1 MGNSNLVV
9 GIGELLWDMLPSGKR
24 LGGAPTNFAYHVSQ
38 FGLKGVAV
46 SAVGQDDLG
55 DKIIGELEK
64 KHLTACIERVAFP
77 TGRVNVTLD
86 EAGIPIYDIQQ
97 NVAWDNIPFT
107 EKLRDIAQHTKA
119 VCFGSLAQ
127 RSLQSRITIQ
137 AFLASLPADD
147 EVLRIYDINLRAP
160 FYSKEVVDISLSAAN
175 VLKVNDEELPIL
187 ANYYHLSSTSPLEL
201 CEMLRQRF
209 ALRLIIYTCGANG
222 SYVVSHEGVSALST
236 PSVSVVDTVGAG
248 DSFTAAFCASLMN
261 GKSIKESH
269 AIAVEVSAYVCT
281 QKGAMPVLPKSIV
294 R

>member
-1 MGNSNLVV
+1 M
-9 GIGELLWDMLPSGKR
+9 
-24 LGGAPTNFAYHVSQ
+24 
-38 FGLKGVAV
+38 
-46 SAVGQDDLG
+46 
-55 DKIIGELEK
+55 
-64 KHLTACIERVAFP
+64 
-77 TGRVNVTLD
+77 TLD

-187 ANYYHLSSTSPLEL
+187 ANYYHLSSTSPLGL
-201 CEMLRQRF
+201 CEMLRQCF
-209 ALRLIIYTCGANG
+209 DLRLVIYTCGANG

-269 AIAVEVSAYVCT
+269 TIAVEVSAYVCT